1 MGQYGKLYDIV
12 ENSDNNHF
20 VLTPSIVNAVVSVQ
34 DSNDISRYIL
44 PHINCYK
51 NRSMISLKSVFTI

>member
-1 MGQYGKLYDIV
+1 MGQYGKLYNSV
-12 ENSDNNHF
+12 ENSDNNQF

-44 PHINCYK
+44 PHVYCGNPGIETHK
-51 NRSMISLKSVFTI
+51 NDMGTN